1 MTIKEFIN
9 SATER
14 LTHIYPPGESRALA
28 LRLAEH
34 FCSLPAY
41 WYIIE
46 PGRELTPDSVKL
58 MDQAIKELSSG
69 RPLQYI
75 LGYQEFL
82 GKRFVVRE
90 GVLIPR
96 PETEE
101 LVKLI
106 LEKSGAY
113 RQKTAGEECTARI
126 LDAACGS
133 GCIGITLAA
142 NRAES
147 FVYMCDLSDP
157 ALKISAEN
165 SVNLGVPDKVRI
177 IREDILAPDFCSKQ
191 IEPASLDLIV
201 SNPPYV
207 MESEKEQMRSNVLDY
222 EPHEALFVPDSDPL
236 LFYRAIAARA
246 SELLKPGGE
255 IWFEINEKC
264 GEQVRKL
271 LTGGGFKN
279 VEIIKDLNNKERIA
293 RAICL

>member
-1 MTIKEFIN
+1 MTLKEFIK

-14 LTHIYPPGESRALA
+14 LTLIYPPRESRAISV
-28 LRLAEH
+28 RLVEH

-41 WYIIE
+41 EYIIE
-46 PGRELTPDSVKL
+46 PDRELPPGSLKL
-58 MDQAIKELSSG
+58 IDKAIVEISSG
-69 RPLQYI
+69 RPLQYV

-82 GKRFVVRE
+82 GRRFNVRE

-96 PETEE
+96 PETAEM
-101 LVKLI
+101 VKLI
-106 LEKSGAY
+106 LEKSDAY
-113 RQKTAGEECTARI
+113 RQNPEGEDYTVRI

-142 NRAES
+142 NRANS

-165 SVNLGVPDKVRI
+165 SVNIGISDKVRI

-191 IEPASLDLIV
+191 IDPASLDLIV

-207 MESEKEQMRSNVLDY
+207 MESEKEQMRRNVLDY
-222 EPHEALFVPDSDPL
+222 EPYEALFVPDSDPL

-264 GEQVRKL
+264 GERVRKL
-271 LTGGGFKN
+271 LTGAGFKN
-279 VEIIKDLNNKERIA
+279 VEIIKDLNNKERII
-293 RAICL
+293 RAIWL